1 MITCEKYKAL
11 IPESTCIARVKKI
24 KESASL
30 RSRGIYGSRSNHM
43 YDGCESCEIGENL
56 YKNRNKKEKKME
68 FKTCSK
74 CGEKKPA
81 DRKNFYA
88 QKSSKDGFHSWCK
101 VCHNESSDKTPK
113 KQKLVR
119 QKVKPAKQPEEIKPI
134 ENTPV
139 IKPEP
144 VIQTRIV
151 LYFADHMEAFEALKK
166 DAGVNLRAPGKQALW
181 ILIEYLKNVA

>member
-1 MITCEKYKAL
+1 MINCEKHKAT
-11 IPESTCIARVKKI
+11 IPESTCIARHKGLAKAQKSNNGWIKSAAIDYENCRDCQIGTELYGKFLKGEEIMKDKI
-24 KESASL
+24 
-30 RSRGIYGSRSNHM
+30 
-43 YDGCESCEIGENL
+43 
-56 YKNRNKKEKKME
+56 
-68 FKTCSK
+68 CSK
-74 CGEKKPA
+74 CKTPKPA

-119 QKVKPAKQPEEIKPI
+119 QKNNPVKQPEEIKPI
-134 ENTPV
+134 EKTPV

-144 VIQTRIV
+144 AIQTKIV
-151 LYFADHMEAFEALKK
+151 LDFADHMEAFEALKK

-181 ILIEYLKNVA
+181 ILIESLKNVA